1 MAILK
6 KIIAKLPKKNKSVSP
21 LANESQP
28 PHDEK
33 DITTIPS
40 DDVQS
45 SVKESSSN
53 PQECRIEI
61 DTQANRPS
69 KISALFNKLL
79 PKRNNSSSS
88 ELEELKD
95 IHKSNNSKIKELEAN
110 IAKLKQELQMWRMI
124 TGSAIFASLA
134 MAAFLL

>member
-6 KIIAKLPKKNKSVSP
+6 KIISKLPKKNKSVSP
-21 LANESQP
+21 LANESQL

-61 DTQANRPS
+61 STQANRPS

-79 PKRNNSSSS
+79 PKKNRTSSS
-88 ELEELKD
+88 ELEEVKKF
-95 IHKSNNSKIKELEAN
+95 HESNNNKIKELETT
-110 IAKLKQELQMWRMI
+110 IAELKKELQMWRMI